1 MNDAVGPYITKMSQK
16 KIHQII
22 AGFGKAAV
30 LAKQAGFDMVQV
42 HGDRMCGSLE
52 RLQSVK
58 PGDSITVLYEERT
71 PNYTVN
77 LIEGNRFVIEDELRL
92 SVKQLP
98 DGYFQSYIVVTDIF
112 GKQYYS
118 NDAVLLKSNGQIV
131 IETISDEV
139 DHGLV

>member
-1 MNDAVGPYITKMSQK
+1 MLLNNQSGTLRFSFRLSD
-16 KIHQII
+16 
-22 AGFGKAAV
+22 
-30 LAKQAGFDMVQV
+30 
-42 HGDRMCGSLE
+42 GSLSVQGFLPADSSGASE
-52 RLQSVK
+52 RLQSFK

-118 NDAVLLKSNGQIV
+118 NDAVLLKSNGHIT
-131 IETISDEV
+131 IKTISDEV